1 MRPRNFLSLLLL
13 SLALPVALVAAD
25 AFKATPDHS
34 PQPGVPTGR
43 LVQMPALESKIF
55 PNTTRDWWVYVPA
68 GYKPDGSAAL
78 MVFQDGRGYHT
89 PTGNWRVPI
98 VFENLIARGEMPVTV
113 AVMINPGNDP
123 TRPANPAKKAGTA
136 ASNRSLEY
144 DSLGDRYVRMILE
157 EILPEVEK
165 QFPVSKD
172 PALRA
177 ISGSSSGGI
186 AAFTAAW
193 ERPDQFGK
201 VHSTVGSFTN
211 IRGGDAYPALLR
223 KTERKPL
230 RIYLEDVSGDLD
242 NAYGNWPIANQQ
254 MHSALRYMG
263 YDVRFEYAEG
273 YSHGSVHGGSV
284 FPDALR
290 WLWRKETPQPTIV
303 TKGDLAGDMTLHRL
317 LIEGEGWTPIVEN
330 IGFGDALAT
339 DDAGNFYFCDM
350 RGTAPGIYRL
360 ALDGTKKKLS
370 DEIVSGLKF
379 GPDGRFYACQ
389 GAKKRLIAI
398 TPTTGA
404 VEVIATDVQ
413 PNDLVV
419 TASGHLYFTHTSKKE
434 IGHVVL
440 ATKTVRAAAGGI
452 ANPNGIT
459 LSPNQGTLAVSEH
472 RGGSV
477 WTFRINA
484 DGSLD
489 AGAPTMAMRRPI
501 DPKGEFKSQQPPPY
515 LTGASGDGMT
525 TDEQGRYYVTTALG
539 IQVFDPT
546 GRLCGVLAKAR
557 TGVGEVSCV
566 LSGPGRSY
574 LYVGAGPAIYRR
586 KVHATG
592 VAPTGAGTN
601 P

>member
-1 MRPRNFLSLLLL
+1 MRPRHFLPFLLLPF
-13 SLALPVALVAAD
+13 ALTAGLFAAD
-25 AFKATPDHS
+25 GFKATPDHS
-34 PQPGVPTGR
+34 PQPGVPTGK
-43 LVQMPALESKIF
+43 LVQMPALQSKLY
-55 PNTTRDWWVYVPA
+55 PGTTRDWWIYVPA

-78 MVFQDGRGYHT
+78 MVFQDGRNYHN
-89 PTGNWRVPI
+89 PTGHWRVPI

-113 AVMINPGNDP
+113 AVMVNPGNDP
-123 TRPANPAKKAGTA
+123 TRPANPAKKAGTPF
-136 ASNRSLEY
+136 SNRGLEY
-144 DSLGDRYVRMILE
+144 DSLGDRYVRMLLE

-165 QFPVSKD
+165 QYPVSKD
-172 PALRA
+172 PTLRA

-201 VHSTVGSFTN
+201 VHSTVGSYVN
-211 IRGGDAYPALLR
+211 LRGGDAYPALIR

-230 RIYLEDVSGDLD
+230 RIHLEDVSGDLD
-242 NAYGNWPIANQQ
+242 NPYGNWPIANQQ
-254 MHSALRYMG
+254 MHAALRYMG
-263 YDVRFEYAEG
+263 YDVHLDYAEG
-273 YSHGSVHGGSV
+273 YSHGSAHGGSV
-284 FPDALR
+284 FPNALR

-303 TKGDLAGDMTLHRL
+303 TTGDLGGDMTLHRL
-317 LIEGEGWTPIVEN
+317 LIGGEGWTPVVEN

-350 RGTAPGIYRL
+350 RGTVPGVYRL
-360 ALDGTKKKLS
+360 ALDGTKTKLS
-370 DEIVSGLKF
+370 DEVVSGLKF
-379 GPDGRFYACQ
+379 GPDGRLYACQ
-389 GAKKRLIAI
+389 GAKRRLIAL
-398 TPTTGA
+398 TPATGA

-419 TASGHLYFTHTSKKE
+419 TAAGHLYFTHTAKKE

-440 ATKTVRAAAGGI
+440 ATKTLRAAAGGI

-459 LSPNQGTLAVSEH
+459 LSPDQGTLAVSEH

-489 AGAPTMAMRRPI
+489 AGAPTMTLRRPI

-515 LTGASGDGMT
+515 LAAASGDGMT
-525 TDEQGRYYVTTALG
+525 TDEQGRFYVTTALG

-557 TGVGEVSCV
+557 AGVGEVSCV
-566 LSGPGRSY
+566 LSGPGRGY
-574 LYVGAGPAIYRR
+574 LYVGAGTAIYRR
-586 KVHATG
+586 KVRATG
-592 VAPTGAGTN
+592 VPLLGVSKN
-601 P
+601 

>member
-1 MRPRNFLSLLLL
+1 MRPTLRCSLLAFLCLL
-13 SLALPVALVAAD
+13 SPLFAAD
-25 AFKATPDHS
+25 VFKATPDHS
-34 PQPGVPTGR
+34 PQPGVSTGR
-43 LVQMPALESKIF
+43 LIQMPALQSKIF
-55 PNTTRDWWVYVPA
+55 PNTTRDWWIYVPA

-78 MVFQDGRGYHT
+78 MVFQDGRNYQN
-89 PTGNWRVPI
+89 PTGNFRVPI

-113 AVMINPGNDP
+113 AVMIDPGNDP
-123 TRPANPAKKAGTA
+123 TEPANPAKDAGTTA
-136 ASNRSLEY
+136 GNRSLEY
-144 DSLGDRYVRMILE
+144 DSLGDRYVRMLLE

-172 PALRA
+172 PAMRA

-201 VHSTVGSFTN
+201 VHTTVGSFTN
-211 IRGGDAYPALLR
+211 ISGGNAYPALIR

-230 RIYLEDVSGDLD
+230 RVYLEDVSGDED
-242 NAYGNWPIANQQ
+242 SVFGSWFIANQQ
-254 MHSALRYMG
+254 MHAALRYMG
-263 YDVRFEYAEG
+263 YDVHFEFAEG
-273 YSHGSVHGGSV
+273 YKHGSEHGGSV

-290 WLWRKETPQPTIV
+290 WLWRKEKPTPVID

-317 LIEGEGWTPIVEN
+317 LIEGEGWTPVVEN

-360 ALDGTKKKLS
+360 ALDGTKAKLS
-370 DEIVSGLKF
+370 DEVVSGLKF

-398 TPTTGA
+398 TPATGA
-404 VEVIATDVQ
+404 VEVIASDVQ

-419 TASGHLYFTHTSKKE
+419 TANGHLYFTHTAKKE

-440 ATKTVRAAAGGI
+440 ATKTLSAAAGGI

-459 LSPNQGTLAVSEH
+459 LSPDQGTLAVSEH

-489 AGAPTMAMRRPI
+489 AGAPLMSMRRPI
-501 DPKGEFKSQQPPPY
+501 DPKGEFNRQQPPPY
-515 LTGASGDGMT
+515 LVAASGDGMT
-525 TDEQGRYYVTTALG
+525 TDEQGRFYVTTALG

-546 GRLCGVLAKAR
+546 CRLCGVLSKAR
-557 TGVGEVSCV
+557 AGSSEVSCV
-566 LSGPGRSY
+566 LSGPGRAY
-574 LYVGAGPAIYRR
+574 LYVGAGTAIYRR
-586 KVHATG
+586 KVQATG
-592 VAPTGAGTN
+592 VAVAGTATK